1 MGRYVR
7 FCLVR
12 VQSLH
17 CCQTLEDMD
26 LIFGDTEAHEEKM
39 RIVQIEATLR
49 GTGSFDKGVLKD
61 TLSRLPSHQEG
72 IV

>member
-1 MGRYVR
+1 
-7 FCLVR
+7 
-12 VQSLH
+12 
-17 CCQTLEDMD
+17 MD